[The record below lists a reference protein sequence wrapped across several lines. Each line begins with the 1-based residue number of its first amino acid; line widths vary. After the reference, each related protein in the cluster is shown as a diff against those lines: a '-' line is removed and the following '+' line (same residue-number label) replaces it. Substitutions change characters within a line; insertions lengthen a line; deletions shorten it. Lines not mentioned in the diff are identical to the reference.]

1 MSIRYKFFF
10 AFSVIVALACALAFV
25 GFRGVSESG
34 DRVARLFD
42 GPLIAIEHAQSAHV
56 AFNEA
61 RVLIQSRGSSDA
73 LTTPSRPLAVLLTG
87 IADDLSIVDE
97 RVKNES
103 VASALVR
110 AKARIHDWSEAE
122 WSILAPPSAGLTAI
136 PAPFAI
142 ERKGDDAVAA
152 LDDLV
157 ETVAG
162 YGFEYRMAAGNAVA
176 ASRQTMLVLSF
187 GAAFVGMLLAAS
199 FSHSMSKPILE
210 AWRFAESIAAGNLTN
225 RIEIRR
231 KDELGGLQ
239 HSLVAMQ
246 ASLRSRA
253 DEDQS
258 LMERVLYMA
267 HHDQLT
273 GLCNRTQFTSALDD
287 AILKSGK
294 QADTFSVL
302 VLDLNKFK
310 SINDTLGHPAGDE
323 LLKQVADRLM
333 VSVRKADVV
342 ARLGGDEFAILQS
355 AVGDNQRE
363 AATSLSLRIDELLL
377 RPFDLGG
384 NTVTIGT
391 SIGIALAPA
400 HGAESSDL
408 LRKAD
413 LALYEAKSRG
423 GRCFE
428 FFADSMLQVVEAR
441 RIMEAELRQAVDRN
455 EMELHYQ
462 PVVAAETGL
471 MCAVEALIRWRH
483 PVRGL
488 VPPDQ
493 FIPLAEELGLIVSI
507 GEWVLQKA
515 CMDAAR
521 WPENIRVA
529 VNVSAVQFKASGL
542 FDAILY
548 ALVKSGLKPGRL
560 ELEITE
566 TVLLESEQEFL
577 TTIRRLKDVGV
588 TIALDDFG
596 TGYSSIS
603 YLTKFPFDRIKI
615 DRSFT
620 QGIGVRPD
628 CDAIISSILALA
640 RGLNISVTAE
650 GVETDEQFARL
661 RNAGANLLQGY
672 LLGRPV
678 PVDQLQFSMMPR
690 SRGLVGPLL
699 SASIDPKVKVLHG

>member
-10 AFSVIVALACALAFV
+10 AFSVLVALACALALY

-42 GPLIAIEHAQSAHV
+42 GPLIAIEHARSAHA

-61 RVLIQSRGSSDA
+61 RVLIQTGGSSDA
-73 LTTPSRPLAVLLTG
+73 LTTPLQPLGMLLAG
-87 IADDLSIVDE
+87 VADDLSIVDE
-97 RVKNES
+97 RVKNTS
-103 VASALVR
+103 VASALLR

-122 WSILAPPSAGLTAI
+122 LSILDPPLAGLTAI

-142 ERKGDDAVAA
+142 ERKSDDAVAA

-157 ETVAG
+157 ETVAA
-162 YGFEYRMAAGNAVA
+162 YGFEYRIAAGNAVA

-187 GAAFVGMLLAAS
+187 GAALVGLLLAVS
-199 FSHSMSKPILE
+199 FSYSMSKPILE

-231 KDELGGLQ
+231 QDELGGLQ

-246 ASLRSRA
+246 SSLKHRE
-253 DEDQS
+253 DEDQA
-258 LMERVLYMA
+258 LMERVLFMA

-273 GLCNRTQFTSALDD
+273 GLSNRLQFTHALED
-287 AILKSGK
+287 AILRLDD
-294 QADTFSVL
+294 QADAFSVL

-310 SINDTLGHPAGDE
+310 NVNDTLGHPVGDE
-323 LLKQVADRLM
+323 LLKQVADRLR
-333 VSVRKADVV
+333 VSVRESDVV

-355 AVGDNQRE
+355 AVGSKPQD
-363 AATSLSLRIDELLL
+363 AAIALSLRIQQLFLQ
-377 RPFDLGG
+377 PFDLGG
-384 NTVTIGT
+384 NTVNIGT

-400 HGAESSDL
+400 HGAVPSDL

-413 LALYEAKSRG
+413 LALYEAKSSG
-423 GRCFE
+423 HCFT
-428 FFADSMLQVVEAR
+428 FFAASMLQVVEAR
-441 RIMEAELRQAVDRN
+441 RIMEAELRLALARN

-462 PVVAAETGL
+462 PVVDARTGL
-471 MCAVEALIRWRH
+471 TCAVEALIRWRH

-493 FIPLAEELGLIVSI
+493 FIPLAEETGLIVSI
-507 GEWVLQKA
+507 GEWVLQRA
-515 CMDAAR
+515 CADAAR
-521 WPENIRVA
+521 WPENITVA
-529 VNVSAVQFKASGL
+529 VNVSAVQFKRGDL
-542 FDAILY
+542 FDVILD
-548 ALVKSGLKPGRL
+548 ALVKSGLKSSRL

-566 TVLLESEQEFL
+566 TVLLENEQEFL
-577 TTIRRLKDVGV
+577 TTIRRLKNIGI

-596 TGYSSIS
+596 TGYSSLS

-620 QGIGVRPD
+620 QGMGIRSD
-628 CDAIISSILALA
+628 CDAVISSVLTLA
-640 RGLNISVTAE
+640 RGLSISITAE
-650 GVETDEQFARL
+650 GVETDEQFALL
-661 RNAGANLLQGY
+661 RNAGVDFLQGY
-672 LLGRPV
+672 LFGRPV
-678 PVDQLQFSMMPR
+678 PLGKLQFSMTPR
-690 SRGLVGPLL
+690 GGSPAGRLL
-699 SASIDPKVKVLHG
+699 SASVHPQLKALHG